1 MTDIQKT
8 SDELTILSLDTCTES
23 CSASLVSKGKIYHEL
38 AIVPREHSQ
47 RILPMID
54 SVLSQANIKITAVD
68 LIAYGRGP
76 GSFTGIR
83 ICTSMTQGLAL
94 GQDIPVIG
102 LSSLQTMAQTVYD
115 DQGGEQ
121 IVAAIDARMGEVYW
135 CQFVVKDGIAE
146 PVSSEVVIA
155 PDLVTLAPDTQG
167 AILATGTGFDT
178 YPQLLELSHEL
189 VPADN
194 VKFPD
199 AKSMLALA
207 KQGYTRGLSTS
218 VDKLA
223 PVYVRDTVTW
233 KKLPG
238 RE

>member
-1 MTDIQKT
+1 MTERQK
-8 SDELTILSLDTCTES
+8 SPDELTILSLDTCTES
-23 CSASLVSKGKIYHEL
+23 CSASLMVKGKIFSEL
-38 AIVPREHSQ
+38 AVVPREHSQ
-47 RILPMID
+47 RILPMVD
-54 SVLSQANIKITAVD
+54 SVLSQANIKLADVD

-102 LSSLQTMAQTVYD
+102 LSTLQTMAQAVYD
-115 DQGGEQ
+115 DQGAEQ
-121 IVAAIDARMGEVYW
+121 IIAAIDARMGEVYW
-135 CQFVVKDGIAE
+135 GQFIVIDGIAQGVGRE
-146 PVSSEVVIA
+146 SVIA
-155 PDLVTLAPDTQG
+155 PDLVKLTLETEG
-167 AILATGTGFDT
+167 TLVATGTGFDT
-178 YPQLLELSHEL
+178 YPELLELSSHI

-194 VKFPD
+194 IKFPD

-207 KQGYTRGLSTS
+207 KQGYTQGLSTT
-218 VDKLA
+218 VDELA
-223 PVYVRDTVTW
+223 PVYVRDTVSW